1 MSRSY
6 ERLMGSLGRGM
17 FFRPERQRVRE
28 LLSRDARPKLV
39 VDGRQFPLF
48 DISMNGLSFLFPDN
62 YPSWAVGDETDVALL
77 LHEEEVYHGAARV
90 ARIEP
95 GPRKGARIGLGLV
108 GGFLDLPA
116 IRRKDDE
123 RRLEQG
129 LLHGPDPLESKV
141 PHEYQ
146 DVVMKILHFYQ
157 FHRRLLDETENRY
170 HLEGA
175 DESVINRL
183 TVYAADALRGPYE
196 ELQKEASRVAY
207 SFVGDRETLL
217 AAKEYTENVLVPVT
231 LCAPLNRRAYTKPLG
246 YPGDYQVM
254 LYYYANAFEGD
265 SVFAKVLHK
274 FAVEHPLSNGVR
286 TRKDLM
292 IEMMDGEHQRV
303 IERDGDDAKFRV
315 ANLGCGPAREVS
327 DFISTKKSWP
337 GRVVWTLIDQEERA
351 LSVAYRTSQA
361 EISKWGSAGEL
372 FLLNLSFVQLLSE
385 GVPFQEPGTQNF
397 VFSTGL
403 FDYIRE
409 SRAQTLIRA
418 LYDLLA
424 DGGLLAIGSARA
436 PQEMFWSAEFLVDWT
451 ILYRTR
457 DEMLRLAALLPEGA
471 EVDVV
476 LEPGE
481 AYYFLTIRKR

>member
-1 MSRSY
+1 
-6 ERLMGSLGRGM
+6 MGSLGRGM

-39 VDGRQFPLF
+39 VGGRQFPLF
-48 DISMNGLSFLFPDN
+48 DISMNGLSFLYPDS
-62 YPSWAVGDETDVALL
+62 YPNWTVGDHTDVTLL
-77 LHEEEVYHGAARV
+77 LHEEEVYSGPARI

-95 GPRKGARIGLGLV
+95 SPRKGARIGLGLI

-116 IRRKDDE
+116 IRRQDDE
-123 RRLEQG
+123 RRLDQG
-129 LLHGPDPLESKV
+129 LQEGPGPLEELV

-157 FHRRLLDETENRY
+157 FHRRLLDETEKRY
-170 HLEGA
+170 RSEGA
-175 DESVINRL
+175 DESVVRDL
-183 TVYAADALRGPYE
+183 TEKAANALRGPYG
-196 ELQKEASRVAY
+196 ELQKEASRVAA
-207 SFVGDRETLL
+207 SFFGSRETLL

-231 LCAPLNRRAYTKPLG
+231 LCAPLNNRAYNKPLG

-292 IEMMDGEHQRV
+292 VEMMDREHQRV
-303 IERDGDDAKFRV
+303 IDRDGEDAEFRV

-327 DFISTKKSWP
+327 DYIAHRRNWP
-337 GRVVWTLIDQEERA
+337 GRAIWTLIDQEERA
-351 LSVAYRTSQA
+351 LSVAYRSSQA
-361 EISKWGSAGEL
+361 QISDNRSAGEL

-385 GVPFQEPGTQNF
+385 GVPLQEPGTQDF

-409 SRAQTLIRA
+409 TRAQSLIRA
-418 LYDLLA
+418 LYELVA
-424 DGGLLAIGSARA
+424 DGGMLTIGNACA
-436 PQEMFWSAEFLVDWT
+436 PQDMFWSAEFLVDWT

-457 DEMLRLAALLPEGA
+457 DEVLRLADLLPDTA

-481 AYYFLTIRKR
+481 AYYFLTVRKP

>member
-1 MSRSY
+1 
-6 ERLMGSLGRGM
+6 M

-39 VDGRQFPLF
+39 VDGRPFPLF
-48 DISMNGLSFLFPDN
+48 DISMNGLSFLFPDE
-62 YPSWAVGDETDVALL
+62 YPTWTVGDETDITLL
-77 LHEEEVYHGAARV
+77 LHEEEVYHGPARV

-116 IRRKDDE
+116 IRRRDDE
-123 RRLEQG
+123 RRLDQG
-129 LLHGPDPLESKV
+129 LQLGPGPLEEMV

-146 DVVMKILHFYQ
+146 DVVMRILHFYQ
-157 FHRRLLDETENRY
+157 FHRRLLDTNERRY
-170 HLEGA
+170 RSEGA
-175 DESVINRL
+175 DDSVIRAL
-183 TVYAADALRGPYE
+183 TVRAADTLREPYI
-196 ELQKEASRVAY
+196 ELQREASRVAL
-207 SFVGDRETLL
+207 SFARDRDTLL
-217 AAKEYTENVLVPVT
+217 AAKEYTENIVVPVT
-231 LCAPLNRRAYTKPLG
+231 LCAPLNNRAYNKPLG

-254 LYYYANAFEGD
+254 LYYYANDFEGE

-274 FAVEHPLSNGVR
+274 FAVEHPLSAGVR

-292 IEMMDGEHQRV
+292 VEVMDREHQRV
-303 IERDGDDAKFRV
+303 IEANGDATEFRV

-327 DFISTKKSWP
+327 DFIATKRNWP
-337 GRVVWTLIDQEERA
+337 GRVTWTLIDQEERA
-351 LSVAYRTSQA
+351 LSVAYRTGQA
-361 EISKWGSAGEL
+361 EISKWGSSGSL

-385 GVPFQEPGTQNF
+385 GVPLQEPGTQDF

-409 SRAQTLIRA
+409 SRAQTLILA

-424 DGGLLAIGSARA
+424 DNGLLAIGNAVA
-436 PQEMFWSAEFLVDWT
+436 PQDMFWSAEFLVDWT

-457 DEMLRLAALLPEGA
+457 DEMLLLAALLPETA
-471 EVDVV
+471 EVDVI
-476 LEPGE
+476 LEPGQ
-481 AYYFLTIRKR
+481 AYYFLTIRKH